1 MFTFGTFKPFLIDCV
16 NPEQFVVKYCLHLC
30 SAFYSQESR
39 ESQVSAAAS
48 AADEQ
53 ATGPLFSD
61 RTDDTDKTI
70 TRYSVPSHMEANALL
85 GIIFKMFVYMYFHD
99 GLLS

>member
-1 MFTFGTFKPFLIDCV
+1 MLNV
-16 NPEQFVVKYCLHLC
+16 
-30 SAFYSQESR
+30 FYSQESR

-70 TRYSVPSHMEANALL
+70 TRYGVLTHLL
-85 GIIFKMFVYMYFHD
+85 PIMPVWHIGQQ
-99 GLLS
+99 

>member
-1 MFTFGTFKPFLIDCV
+1 M
-16 NPEQFVVKYCLHLC
+16 
-30 SAFYSQESR
+30 
-39 ESQVSAAAS
+39 SAAAS

-53 ATGPLFSD
+53 VAGPLFSD

-70 TRYSVPSHMEANALL
+70 TRYSVPSHKETNALL
-85 GIIFKMFVYMYFHD
+85 RLIFKMFVYMYFLD

>member
-1 MFTFGTFKPFLIDCV
+1 M
-16 NPEQFVVKYCLHLC
+16 
-30 SAFYSQESR
+30 
-39 ESQVSAAAS
+39 SAAAS

-85 GIIFKMFVYMYFHD
+85 GIIFKMFVYMYMYLHD